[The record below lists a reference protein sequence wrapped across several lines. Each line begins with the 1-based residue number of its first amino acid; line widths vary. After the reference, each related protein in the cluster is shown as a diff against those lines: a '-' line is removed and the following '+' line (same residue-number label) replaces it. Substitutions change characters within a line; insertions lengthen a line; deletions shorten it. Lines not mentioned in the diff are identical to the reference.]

1 MSSTYT
7 VERSRTIDAP
17 ADRVYQLVANFEQWT
32 RWSPWEDADPAM
44 ERRYS
49 GAESGVG
56 AVYSWAGNRKAGSG
70 RMEITRADDPRL
82 VEIALQFEKPF
93 KSSNLTVFT
102 IDPIGG
108 ADAVDSGQSRVTW
121 RMTGPRP
128 LLLKLLSPVMNMEK
142 LVGKD
147 FDRGLDRL
155 AEVARP
161 KPAG

>member
-7 VERSRTIDAP
+7 VERTRTIDAP
-17 ADRVYQLVANFEQWT
+17 ADRVYQLVASFEQWT
-32 RWSPWEDADPAM
+32 RWSPWEDVDPAM

-49 GAESGVG
+49 GSESGVG

-82 VEIALQFEKPF
+82 VEIALEFEKPF
-93 KSSNLTVFT
+93 RSSNLTVFT
-102 IDPIGG
+102 IDPLDEER
-108 ADAVDSGQSRVTW
+108 ATVTW

-128 LLLKLLSPVMNMEK
+128 LMLKLLSPFMSMEK
-142 LVGKD
+142 IVGKD
-147 FDRGLDRL
+147 FDKGLDRL

>member
-7 VERSRTIDAP
+7 VERTRTIDAP

-49 GAESGVG
+49 GADSGVG

-70 RMEITRADDPRL
+70 RMEITRADEPRL
-82 VEIALQFEKPF
+82 VEIALEFEKPF
-93 KSSNLTVFT
+93 KSNNLTVFT
-102 IDPIGG
+102 IDPVEGDR
-108 ADAVDSGQSRVTW
+108 AKVTW

-128 LLLKLLSPVMNMEK
+128 LVLKLLSPVMDMEK

-147 FDRGLDRL
+147 FDKGLDRL

>member
-7 VERSRTIDAP
+7 VERSRVVDAP
-17 ADRVYQLVANFEQWT
+17 ADRVYQLVADFEQWT
-32 RWSPWEDADPAM
+32 RWSPWEDVDPQM

-49 GAESGVG
+49 GADSGVG

-70 RMEITRADDPRL
+70 RMEISRADEPRL
-82 VEIALQFEKPF
+82 VEIALEFEKPF
-93 KSSNLTVFT
+93 RSSNLTVFT
-102 IDPIGG
+102 IDPLEPAAG
-108 ADAVDSGQSRVTW
+108 AEEGRSQVTW

-142 LVGKD
+142 IVGKD
-147 FDRGLDRL
+147 FEKGLARL

>member
-7 VERSRTIDAP
+7 VERSRTIDAS

-32 RWSPWEDADPAM
+32 RWSPWEDVDPAM

-49 GAESGVG
+49 GADSGVG

-70 RMEITRADDPRL
+70 RMEITRADEPRL
-82 VEIALQFEKPF
+82 VEIALEFEKPF

-102 IDPIGG
+102 IDPVEGDR
-108 ADAVDSGQSRVTW
+108 AKVTW

-128 LLLKLLSPVMNMEK
+128 LLLKILSPVMNIEK
-142 LVGKD
+142 MVGKD
-147 FDRGLDRL
+147 FDKGLDRL